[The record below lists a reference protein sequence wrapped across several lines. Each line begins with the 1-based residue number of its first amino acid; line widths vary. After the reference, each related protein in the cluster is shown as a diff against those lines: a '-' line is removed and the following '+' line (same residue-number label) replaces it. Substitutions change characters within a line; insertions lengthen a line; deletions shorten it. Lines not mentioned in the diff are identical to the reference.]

1 MHCAKKRQYDV
12 CANALARLA
21 YSLLSFY
28 TVCAV
33 EAETLTETMARSHMR
48 RAAPPRPRPAPPSH
62 SAGRIAENFNYSG
75 LHSGCIDLQ
84 S

>member
-1 MHCAKKRQYDV
+1 MRWQ
-12 CANALARLA
+12 A

-48 RAAPPRPRPAPPSH
+48 RAALHRHGHGPAPPSH

>member
-1 MHCAKKRQYDV
+1 MRW
-12 CANALARLA
+12 RA

-28 TVCAV
+28 TVSAV

-48 RAAPPRPRPAPPSH
+48 RARLAAPV
-62 SAGRIAENFNYSG
+62 AGAATAIAAAESRRTSNYSG